1 MPLAAIL
8 CPWVEPMAPVR
19 QEYSSRLL
27 NRVSFEFESSAP
39 PSAEDHHIA
48 RVMRERLAVASEPLA
63 ARGFSV
69 ELPVRS
75 DSRLSDLL
83 GRIAGQS
90 MRRPS
95 ARTSSEPSPDVVLA
109 LLTRR
114 SVATLIESTALAT
127 ADVAPVVCVGIDM
140 QVPGLLEAFR
150 RVSIVQPPDHESQF
164 RRVVEAA
171 CDSYRP
177 GAPGY

>member
-1 MPLAAIL
+1 
-8 CPWVEPMAPVR
+8 
-19 QEYSSRLL
+19 
-27 NRVSFEFESSAP
+27 
-39 PSAEDHHIA
+39 
-48 RVMRERLAVASEPLA
+48 
-63 ARGFSV
+63 
-69 ELPVRS
+69 
-75 DSRLSDLL
+75 
-83 GRIAGQS
+83 